1 MSGEWQSTAC
11 ILCECNCGIVVQLD
25 GRRLARIRGDKA
37 HPGSQGYTCNKA
49 LRLDHYQNSRT
60 RLTSPMR
67 RRPDGSYEEID
78 WDTAIAEI
86 TAGFT
91 HIGDVYGG
99 DKIFYYGG
107 GGQGNHLGGA
117 YSGAFLK
124 AIGSHYRSNALAQE
138 KTGEHWVDA
147 HLYGSHTRG
156 EFEHA
161 QVSVFVG
168 KNPWMS
174 QSFPRARVVLNEI
187 AKDPER
193 YMIVIDPVITD
204 TAKMADFHLRVRPG
218 TDAWCLA
225 ALASVLVQ
233 EDLCNEAFL
242 AEHVHGVD
250 AVRAALRDIPVGEYA
265 QRCGVD
271 EELLRGAARRIGSA
285 ESVAVFEDL
294 GIQQAPNS
302 TLCSYLNKLLW
313 ILTGS
318 FAKRGGQHL
327 HSTFAP
333 LFRAGPAVGRTPV
346 TGAPVIAGLVPS
358 NVVPQEILTDH
369 PDRFRAMIVESAN
382 PAHSLADSA
391 SCRAAFESL
400 ELLVVID
407 VAMTETARLA
417 HYVLPAAT
425 QYEKPEATFFNFEFP
440 HNTFQLRHPLLEP
453 LAGTLP
459 EPEIWA
465 RLVRALGVIGDADL
479 QPLRD
484 AANNGRAAY
493 MQAFM
498 EAVSTDPALAKVAP
512 FVLYET
518 LGPTLPDGLAGA
530 AALWG
535 LAQKTAA
542 AYPEAVRRAGH
553 ADGNALFDAILQSPS
568 GVTFTIHDYAD
579 DFELISHPD
588 HRIALDIPEML
599 DDIRALVDTRPGL
612 TTPEFPIVLSAGER
626 RAYTANDIF
635 RDPDWRKRDID
646 GALRVSIDDADALG
660 LIDGGRARITT
671 AAGTAEAGV
680 EVSDTMLAGHA
691 SLPNGFGL
699 DFTDDDGQV
708 RIPGVAPNSLTS
720 TGWRDAYAGTPWH
733 KHVPA
738 RIEPLPAAS
747 PATLGSAVATP

>member
-1 MSGEWQSTAC
+1 
-11 ILCECNCGIVVQLD
+11 
-25 GRRLARIRGDKA
+25 
-37 HPGSQGYTCNKA
+37 
-49 LRLDHYQNSRT
+49 
-60 RLTSPMR
+60 
-67 RRPDGSYEEID
+67 
-78 WDTAIAEI
+78 
-86 TAGFT
+86 
-91 HIGDVYGG
+91 
-99 DKIFYYGG
+99 
-107 GGQGNHLGGA
+107 
-117 YSGAFLK
+117 
-124 AIGSHYRSNALAQE
+124 
-138 KTGEHWVDA
+138 
-147 HLYGSHTRG
+147 
-156 EFEHA
+156 
-161 QVSVFVG
+161 
-168 KNPWMS
+168 
-174 QSFPRARVVLNEI
+174 
-187 AKDPER
+187 
-193 YMIVIDPVITD
+193 
-204 TAKMADFHLRVRPG
+204 
-218 TDAWCLA
+218 
-225 ALASVLVQ
+225 
-233 EDLCNEAFL
+233 
-242 AEHVHGVD
+242 
-250 AVRAALRDIPVGEYA
+250 
-265 QRCGVD
+265 
-271 EELLRGAARRIGSA
+271 
-285 ESVAVFEDL
+285 
-294 GIQQAPNS
+294 
-302 TLCSYLNKLLW
+302 
-313 ILTGS
+313 
-318 FAKRGGQHL
+318 
-327 HSTFAP
+327 
-333 LFRAGPAVGRTPV
+333 
-346 TGAPVIAGLVPS
+346 
-358 NVVPQEILTDH
+358 
-369 PDRFRAMIVESAN
+369 
-382 PAHSLADSA
+382 
-391 SCRAAFESL
+391 
-400 ELLVVID
+400 
-407 VAMTETARLA
+407 
-417 HYVLPAAT
+417 
-425 QYEKPEATFFNFEFP
+425 
-440 HNTFQLRHPLLEP
+440 
-453 LAGTLP
+453 
-459 EPEIWA
+459 
-465 RLVRALGVIGDADL
+465 
-479 QPLRD
+479 
-484 AANNGRAAY
+484 

-498 EAVSTDPALAKVAP
+498 EAVSTNPALAKVAP